1 MTQALTP
8 EQRTRRNR
16 EEHARRR
23 LEEAAQCGPRSVAA
37 VWWDEAR
44 AVATR
49 QERGGDDAVWDR
61 LSKVLE
67 EFCDRA
73 QDVTGE
79 AGACPDAR

>member
-8 EQRTRRNR
+8 EQRSRRNR

-23 LEEAAQCGPRSVAA
+23 REEAAQRGPHSVAA

-49 QERGGDDAVWDR
+49 HEREGDPAVCG
-61 LSKVLE
+61 LG
-67 EFCDRA
+67 A
-73 QDVTGE
+73 QRYSGY
-79 AGACPDAR
+79 R